1 MQVRARSYLIPN
13 VESDEERLN
22 ILFHNE
28 NVAINGMC
36 ALMEGSTGKVVLIL
50 NTARGEAHL
59 ELTREFANQVVA
71 ALRSPAEGYL

>member
-1 MQVRARSYLIPN
+1 
-13 VESDEERLN
+13 
-22 ILFHNE
+22 
-28 NVAINGMC
+28 VAINGMC